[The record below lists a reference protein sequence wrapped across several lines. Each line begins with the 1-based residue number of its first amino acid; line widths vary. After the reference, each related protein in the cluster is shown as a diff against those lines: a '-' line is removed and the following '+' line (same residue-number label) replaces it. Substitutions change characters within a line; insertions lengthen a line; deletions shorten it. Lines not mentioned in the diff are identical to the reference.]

1 MKNIVLLLITGVAV
15 GALLADQKKQ
25 TTQSDPIDIIIEKSK
40 KTMKK
45 ATEVSARA
53 DKQVAESVSQMKQ
66 AIEVL
71 KEEKLMLV
79 EQVKVMENEIV
90 AIKSEPTAQPFNVLA
105 ILPDSTGG
113 GK

>member
-1 MKNIVLLLITGVAV
+1 MKNVTLLLITGIAV

-25 TTQSDPIDIIIEKSK
+25 TTQADPTDIIIEKSK
-40 KTMKK
+40 QTMQK

-53 DKQVAESVSQMKQ
+53 DKQVVESVKQMKQ
-66 AIEVL
+66 TIEVL
-71 KEEKLMLV
+71 EEEKEMLV

-90 AIKSEPTAQPFNVLA
+90 AIKSGPAAQPFNVLA

-113 GK
+113 GE